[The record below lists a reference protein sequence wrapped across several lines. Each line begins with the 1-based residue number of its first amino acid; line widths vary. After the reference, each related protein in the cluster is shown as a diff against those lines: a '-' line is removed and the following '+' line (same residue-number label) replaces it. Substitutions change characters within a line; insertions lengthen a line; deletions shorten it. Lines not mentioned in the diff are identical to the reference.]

1 VDTVI
6 VDGEIL
12 MKGREVKT
20 VDETAILEMAQEE
33 IEAAVGRSGMNT
45 LFDTTGRYWGHSRY

>member
-12 MKGREVKT
+12 MKNRTVKT
-20 VDETAILEMAQEE
+20 VDEAEILERAQEE
-33 IEAAVGRSGMNT
+33 IEAAVGRSGLKG
-45 LFDTTGRYWGHSRY
+45 LFETTDRYWGHSRY